1 MRDLVFVH
9 GWGFDASIWKD
20 VCVHL
25 PYENVHFIDLG
36 FFGQAS
42 TDMPQNAIYVTHSMG
57 LAWTLQHAK
66 TIEGLISIN
75 GFTRFC
81 ACEDWVNG
89 VAERMLTRMCRQFE
103 KNPKAV
109 WEEFM
114 KNSGM
119 CDPLLKENADTVAL
133 LKGLEDLKSWDV
145 RQAYQALD
153 IPKMALSSQNDLIV
167 PEKLSKDS
175 FEDNVIWYK
184 EGTHLLPLNASQS
197 VAQHILGFMD
207 QFS

>member
-1 MRDLVFVH
+1 MHDVVFVH
-9 GWGFDASIWKD
+9 GWGFDSSIWKD
-20 VCVHL
+20 ICTHL
-25 PYENVHFIDLG
+25 PYENIHFVDLG
-36 FFGQAS
+36 FFGRAS
-42 TDMPQNAIYVTHSMG
+42 IDVPQNAIYVTHSMG
-57 LAWTLQHAK
+57 LAWALQHAK
-66 TIEGLISIN
+66 AIEGLISIN

-81 ACEDWVNG
+81 ACEDWSNG
-89 VAERMLTRMCRQFE
+89 VPERMLTRMCRQFK

-119 CDPLLKENADTVAL
+119 RDPHLNGNADKVAL

-153 IPKMALSSQNDLIV
+153 IPKMVLSSQNDLIV

-175 FEDNVIWYK
+175 FEGNVIWYK
-184 EGTHLLPLNASQS
+184 EGTHLLPLSAPQS
-197 VAQHILGFMD
+197 VAQHILEFMD